1 MVGFQPLD
9 RRVQISGP
17 DGSND
22 ITARLVTHLLD
33 HLLTVILHLGVILD
47 KPMQGSAMTT

>member
-1 MVGFQPLD
+1 MVRFQKFE
-9 RRVQISGP
+9 RRVQVFGH